1 MRDAASPLK
10 CLVVDDEPL
19 AQTLLRDYIR
29 KTPGLEL
36 VAAVSDPL
44 KGLEWVRQSPPDVVF
59 LDMQMPELDGV
70 QFLQILQQR
79 CLVIVTTAYSEYAL
93 AGYEHHVV
101 DYLLKPITLERFL
114 IATQKAQR
122 RLKADQADQPVPIV
136 AVAPPE
142 SPFIFI
148 RTEYKLLKINLSDIY
163 YLEGAR
169 DYVVIHTTT
178 EKVLTLQSLR
188 SLEAQLPA
196 EQFIRIHKSYV
207 VAVARIE
214 FIERNRVSVR
224 QQLLPISETY
234 REAFFKRLK
243 LGA

>member
-1 MRDAASPLK
+1 MRDATFPLK

-19 AQTLLRDYIR
+19 AHTLLSDYIR

-44 KGLEWVRQSPPDVVF
+44 QGLEWVRQSPPDLVF

-70 QFLQILQQR
+70 QFLQILQQQ

-122 RLKADQADQPVPIV
+122 RFQTDQPGPVPP
-136 AVAPPE
+136 AVPPE

-148 RTEYKLLKINLSDIY
+148 RTEYKILKINLSDIY
-163 YLEGAR
+163 YFEGAR
-169 DYVVIHTTT
+169 DYVVIHTTS

-196 EQFIRIHKSYV
+196 EQFARIHKSYV
-207 VAVARIE
+207 VAFARIA
-214 FIERNRVSVR
+214 FIERNRVSIR

-234 REAFFKRLK
+234 RDAFFKRLK
-243 LGA
+243 LGP

>member
-1 MRDAASPLK
+1 MPDASVPLK

-19 AQTLLRDYIR
+19 AQALLSDYIR

-44 KGLEWVRQSPPDVVF
+44 LGLEWVRRMPPDLVF
-59 LDMQMPELDGV
+59 LDMHMPELDGV

-114 IATQKAQR
+114 IATHKAQR
-122 RLKADQADQPVPIV
+122 RGQAHQPVPVV
-136 AVAPPE
+136 AGAAPE

-148 RTEYKLLKINLSDIY
+148 RTEYKILKLNLSDIY

-196 EQFIRIHKSYV
+196 EQFARIHKSYV
-207 VAVARIE
+207 VAFARIA
-214 FIERNRVSVR
+214 FIERNRVSIR

-234 REAFFKRLK
+234 REAFFKRLN

>member
-1 MRDAASPLK
+1 MSESAFLLK

-19 AQTLLRDYIR
+19 AQTLLSDYIR
-29 KTPGLEL
+29 KTPGLNL

-44 KGLEWVRQSPPDVVF
+44 QGLEWVRQTPPDLVF

-70 QFLQILQQR
+70 QFLQIMQQR

-93 AGYEHHVV
+93 AGYEHHIV

-122 RLKADQADQPVPIV
+122 RFQADQQGPVA
-136 AVAPPE
+136 AVGPPE
-142 SPFIFI
+142 STFIFI
-148 RTEYKLLKINLSDIY
+148 RTEYKILKINLSDIY
-163 YLEGAR
+163 YFEGAR

-196 EQFIRIHKSYV
+196 EQFMRIHKSYV
-207 VAVARIE
+207 VAFARIE
-214 FIERNRVSVR
+214 FIERNRISIR

-234 REAFFKRLK
+234 RETFFKRLK